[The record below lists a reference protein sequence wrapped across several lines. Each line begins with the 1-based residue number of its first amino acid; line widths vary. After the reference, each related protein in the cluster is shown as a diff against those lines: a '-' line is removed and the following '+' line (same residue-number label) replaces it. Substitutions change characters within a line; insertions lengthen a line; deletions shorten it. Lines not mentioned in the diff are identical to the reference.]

1 MVAISFERNGNIK
14 ETMGVGR
21 IGQAIELLGI
31 EYRWNAD
38 LFEIPPKQSHIFLR
52 GLESGDVLWEILD
65 SVLQVPVRDGD
76 MFKIKFVLSK
86 TPYVDMEGYRVSAG
100 MDLRKFRTCG
110 KDFKYEGIFY
120 NISEAPKIN
129 IT

>member
-1 MVAISFERNGNIK
+1 
-14 ETMGVGR
+14 MGVGR
-21 IGQAIELLGI
+21 IGHAVELLWI
-31 EYRWNAD
+31 EYWWNAD

-52 GLESGDVLWEILD
+52 GLESGDVLWEVLD
-65 SVLQVPVRDGD
+65 SVLQVPVRA
-76 MFKIKFVLSK
+76 FNIKFVLSK
-86 TPYVDMEGYRVSAG
+86 TSYRDERGFPISAS